1 MTGAAKDTRFGM
13 PYVTSPRADAHIHCC
28 SGVVGHPHGAMMRS
42 TWPGHT
48 KIEHSAHDR
57 ARLTVNPGLVVAARI
72 DRNRHSAVYRRAASK
87 TYNDRWDTL
96 CEKANLSTADFW
108 HYHHSM
114 DKRLP
119 PLRLVL
125 YEDSGTPPCHRSA
138 ARWSIF
144 APLHSAANHCDLEE
158 RQHLL
163 GQLNDLCHTA
173 SALQPIIVVEVT
185 EAIRLRSL
193 TGSWLYQDWWLQA
206 SLRQHHSR
214 AHRSL
219 QQQSPLWECTGGVDW
234 CLCWSCTQAS

>member
-1 MTGAAKDTRFGM
+1 MEARQSRGHWTAIIYCVRCTAELNMPILFSNTNIHMTGAAKDTRFGM

-138 ARWSIF
+138 AR
-144 APLHSAANHCDLEE
+144 
-158 RQHLL
+158 
-163 GQLNDLCHTA
+163 
-173 SALQPIIVVEVT
+173 
-185 EAIRLRSL
+185 
-193 TGSWLYQDWWLQA
+193 
-206 SLRQHHSR
+206 
-214 AHRSL
+214 
-219 QQQSPLWECTGGVDW
+219 
-234 CLCWSCTQAS
+234 